1 MKSKKK
7 KISMWIFLFSIITS
21 LTLATQTFAKYTGYA
36 RGLGNPLLIIG
47 GIPIYFPLSYL
58 TWAKKYGKFAPIAN
72 EKASSMMLLVF
83 FISTL
88 ILVIINRGKKQIT
101 THGSASFANKEE
113 IKNMNLYVIEKILN
127 FIKYPQKK
135 NLIKKYKKMGMFEIY
150 KNTILNRPNMT
161 AEEKKMAEEE
171 FYSDGVIIGK
181 DKDGNDLIDDGPGHI
196 ILAAQTGSG
205 KGVGLVIPTLE
216 IWKGSCLI
224 NDIKGENWQLTAAYR
239 KSIGH
244 KVLKFEATSIN
255 SCKYNPMAE
264 IRKGTLYEWQEAR
277 NIAEIIISPDKQ
289 KDPFFG
295 PMGMNFLTSVI
306 LHVLYMVK
314 KRTANLTDVY
324 KFLSSNISLE
334 DRLNQMI
341 AGQHNTDGEEDLFQK
356 IYQDVI
362 INKEGE
368 FSPRTHPVVSRT
380 GAEFLIMADKQRSG
394 IITTAKI
401 ELEIFADPIISR
413 NVEHSDFYIKDLMNY
428 DVPVDLYFVTPPKS
442 IGITAVLMKLL
453 INQIIFI
460 LTEEMDLTTG
470 QNENY
475 KHKLLLLIDE
485 FPAIGK
491 IELLHKALAYVR
503 GYGMKMCL
511 ITQDLKQLNEIY
523 GENNSI
529 LNNCKTQI
537 FFTPSDDKTTKYIE
551 EKLGKKTI
559 LGEPNVSWKGIKWFS
574 DWNYS
579 RSYIGRSLMTFSEIQ
594 QMSDNDSIIF
604 VTGQKPINGK
614 KVKWYDEEKF
624 KSRQKRAPQLK
635 ESDKI
640 R

>member
-1 MKSKKK
+1 MKNKK
-7 KISMWIFLFSIITS
+7 KISGIIFLTS
-21 LTLATQTFAKYTGYA
+21 LVAGLFMATQTFAKYTGYA
-36 RGLGNPLLIIG
+36 KGLGNPLFIIG
-47 GIPIYFPLSYL
+47 DIPVYFPFSYL
-58 TWAKKYGKFAPIAN
+58 MWVKRYGTAAPIAN
-72 EKASSMMLLVF
+72 EKASSMLLGTI
-83 FISTL
+83 FISTF
-88 ILVIINRGKKQIT
+88 ILFFINKKREKVT
-101 THGSASFANKEE
+101 THGSASFAEKNE
-113 IKNMNLYVIEKILN
+113 IKEMKLYVTEKILGSV
-127 FIKYPQKK
+127 KYLQKE
-135 NLIKKYKKMGMFEIY
+135 NLLKKYKKMGMFEIY
-150 KNTILNRPNMT
+150 QENILNRANMNQ
-161 AEEKKMAEEE
+161 EEKKLAEEE
-171 FYSDGVIIGK
+171 FYSDGVIIGR
-181 DKDGNDLIDDGPGHI
+181 DKYGNNLIDDGPGHI

-216 IWKGSCLI
+216 IWKGSSLI

-244 KVLKFEATSIN
+244 KVLKFEATSMN

-341 AGQHNTDGEEDLFQK
+341 AGQHNSDGEEDLFQK

-362 INKEGE
+362 INKARE

-413 NVEHSDFYIKDLMNY
+413 NVEHSDFHIKDLMNY

-460 LTEEMDLTTG
+460 LTDEMDLTTG

-491 IELLHKALAYVR
+491 VELLHKALAYVR

-537 FFTPSDDKTTKYIE
+537 FFTPSDNTTTKYIE
-551 EKLGKKTI
+551 EKLGKTTI
-559 LGEPNVSWKGIKWFS
+559 LGKANISWKGIKWFS

-579 RSYIGRSLMTFSEIQ
+579 RSYMGRSLMTFSEIQ
-594 QMSDNDSIIF
+594 QMSDDDSIIF
-604 VTGQKPINGK
+604 ITGQKPIKGK
-614 KVKWYDEEKF
+614 KIRWFNEKKF
-624 KSRQKRAPQLK
+624 KVRQARATPLK
-635 ESDKI
+635 ESDKLY
-640 R
+640 